1 MKKHTLIESSPIVL
15 ATVLISS
22 SMISLP
28 AFSAG
33 LQLMPGSPNSG
44 TAGAGH
50 AAVGLGSGSAWAN
63 PATMTLLK
71 GQHIGLGVISA
82 KTDVQ
87 FKGEESTSNNA
98 LRPGEPDPY
107 VNGGNAG
114 GSINIPS
121 FSYVNSLTDD
131 ISVGFSLVVP
141 YGNSLDYDDDWE
153 GSNVATSVSMQTLQ
167 AMPSIAYRLNEQF
180 SLGFGIT
187 ANETEVAQELK
198 LMGMDLELE
207 ADSLDY
213 GWTLGGLYELNNE
226 HRFGFVYR
234 SQVDSNMKGD
244 AKIAD
249 KSYDTYLNWETPAS
263 IVISG
268 VHQISINTSILWDVG
283 RTFYSAFETTT
294 VEVNDFALLSEI
306 ELERNWKD
314 ANRYAVGTHYQLTD
328 SLILQAGYSLD
339 ESTVDTED
347 RSADLPLND
356 IHRYTAGALY
366 QATDSTGLAFSL
378 EYADL
383 GKTKIEDSGDPL
395 FSSPA
400 GEIESSAT
408 VATFAVN
415 YQF

>member
-1 MKKHTLIESSPIVL
+1 MKNYSPLVLTAITLGG
-15 ATVLISS
+15 TV
-22 SMISLP
+22 MSLP

-50 AAVGLGSGSAWAN
+50 AAMGLGAGSAWAN
-63 PATMTLLK
+63 PATMTLVK
-71 GQHIGLGVISA
+71 GQHIGFGVIHA

-87 FKGEESTSNNA
+87 FNGEEGAPSDA
-98 LRPGEPDPY
+98 LRPTEPDSY
-107 VNGGNAG
+107 TNGGNAG

-131 ISVGFSLVVP
+131 ISIGFSFVVP

-153 GSNVATSVSMQTLQ
+153 GNNIATHVSMQTLQ

-187 ANETEVAQELK
+187 ANETEVTQELK
-198 LMGMDLELE
+198 LMGMDVELA

-213 GWTLGGLYELNNE
+213 GWTLGGLYELNDK

-234 SQVDSNMKGD
+234 SQVDSDMKGD
-244 AKIAD
+244 ATIAGE
-249 KSYDTYLNWETPAS
+249 SYDARLNWENPAS

-268 VHQISINTSILWDVG
+268 VHQVTTNTSILWDVG

-294 VEVNDFALLSEI
+294 VKVDDFALLPEI
-306 ELERNWKD
+306 GLDRNWKD
-314 ANRYAVGTHYQLTD
+314 ANRYAIGTHYQLTEG
-328 SLILQAGYSLD
+328 LILQAGYSFD

-366 QATDSTGLAFSL
+366 QATESTGLAFSL

-383 GKTKIEDSGDPL
+383 GKTKIDDHGEFPFTG
-395 FSSPA
+395 PA

-408 VATFAVN
+408 VATFAIN

>member
-1 MKKHTLIESSPIVL
+1 MKNYSPFALTAITL
-15 ATVLISS
+15 SS
-22 SMISLP
+22 SILSLP
-28 AFSAG
+28 AYSAG

-50 AAVGLGSGSAWAN
+50 AAMGLGAGSAWAN
-63 PATMTLLK
+63 PATMTLLE
-71 GQHIGLGVISA
+71 GQHIAVGVIHA

-87 FKGEESTSNNA
+87 FKGEEEASSDA

-107 VNGGNAG
+107 INGGNAG

-121 FSYVNSLTDD
+121 FSYVNSLTND
-131 ISVGFSLVVP
+131 ISLGFSLVVP
-141 YGNSLDYDDDWE
+141 FGNALDYDDDWE
-153 GSNVATSVSMQTLQ
+153 GNNVATHVSMQTLQ
-167 AMPSIAYRLNEQF
+167 AMPSIAYRINEQF

-198 LMGMDLELE
+198 LMGMDVELA

-213 GWTLGGLYELNNE
+213 GWTLGGLYELNSE

-234 SQVDSNMKGD
+234 SQVDSDLKGD
-244 AKIAD
+244 ATIAD
-249 KSYDTYLNWETPAS
+249 ESYDTSLNWETPAS

-268 VHQISINTSILWDVG
+268 VHQVSTNTTVLWDLG

-294 VEVNDFALLSEI
+294 VEVDDFPLFSEI
-306 ELERNWKD
+306 ELERHWKD
-314 ANRYAVGTHYQLTD
+314 ANRYAIGTQYQLTND
-328 SLILQAGYSLD
+328 LILQAGYSFD

-356 IHRYTAGALY
+356 IHRYTAGVLY
-366 QATDSTGLAFSL
+366 QATESTGLAFGL

-383 GKTKIEDSGDPL
+383 GKSKIEDSGDPL

-408 VATFAVN
+408 VATFAIN

>member
-1 MKKHTLIESSPIVL
+1 MKNYSPLGLTAIALGSSL
-15 ATVLISS
+15 
-22 SMISLP
+22 MSLP

-50 AAVGLGSGSAWAN
+50 AAMGLGAGSAWAN
-63 PATMTLLK
+63 PATMTLVK
-71 GQHIGLGVISA
+71 GQHIGFGVIHA

-87 FKGEESTSNNA
+87 FNGEEEASNNA
-98 LRPGEPDPY
+98 LRPGGPDPY

-131 ISVGFSLVVP
+131 ISLGFSLVVP
-141 YGNSLDYDDDWE
+141 FGNSLDYDDDWE
-153 GSNVATSVSMQTLQ
+153 GSNVATHISMQTLQ
-167 AMPSIAYRLNEQF
+167 AMPSVAYRINEQF

-198 LMGMDLELE
+198 LKGMDVELA

-234 SQVDSNMKGD
+234 SQVDSDMEGD
-244 AKIAD
+244 ATIAD
-249 KSYDTYLNWETPAS
+249 ESYDTRLNWETPAS

-268 VHQISINTSILWDVG
+268 VHQVSPKTSILWDIG
-283 RTFYSAFETTT
+283 RTFYSAFETTV
-294 VEVNDFALLSEI
+294 VEVDGFPLLSEI

-314 ANRYAVGTHYQLTD
+314 ANRYAIGTQYQLTNT
-328 SLILQAGYSLD
+328 LILQAGYSLD

-366 QATDSTGLAFSL
+366 QATESTGLAFGL

-383 GKTKIEDSGDPL
+383 GKTKIVDSGDPL

-408 VATFAVN
+408 VATFAIN

>member
-1 MKKHTLIESSPIVL
+1 MKNYSPLGLTAIALGSSL
-15 ATVLISS
+15 
-22 SMISLP
+22 MSLP

-50 AAVGLGSGSAWAN
+50 AAMGLGAGSAWAN
-63 PATMTLLK
+63 PATMTLVK
-71 GQHIGLGVISA
+71 GQHIGFGVIHA

-87 FKGEESTSNNA
+87 FNGEEEASNNA
-98 LRPGEPDPY
+98 LRPGDPDPY

-131 ISVGFSLVVP
+131 ISLGFSLVVP
-141 YGNSLDYDDDWE
+141 FGNSLDYDDDWE
-153 GSNVATSVSMQTLQ
+153 GSNVATHISMQTLQ
-167 AMPSIAYRLNEQF
+167 AMPSVAYRINEQF

-198 LMGMDLELE
+198 LMGMDVELA

-234 SQVDSNMKGD
+234 SQVDSDMEGD
-244 AKIAD
+244 ATIAD
-249 KSYDTYLNWETPAS
+249 ESYDTRLNWETPAS

-268 VHQISINTSILWDVG
+268 VHQVSPKTSILWDIG
-283 RTFYSAFETTT
+283 RTFYSAFETTV
-294 VEVNDFALLSEI
+294 VEVDGFPLLSEI

-314 ANRYAVGTHYQLTD
+314 ANRYAIGTQYQLTNT
-328 SLILQAGYSLD
+328 LILQAGYSLD

-366 QATDSTGLAFSL
+366 QATESTGLAFGL

-383 GKTKIEDSGDPL
+383 GKTKIVDSGDPL

-408 VATFAVN
+408 VATFAIN